1 MSLSISLHKV
11 GNKANEEGYFL
22 SDGLLKTDEDISELL
37 RGYFI
42 SSFKFETLYEFYHES
57 QISLNEVYTYVSNIF
72 EHPENLQEQSRSLA
86 KYLYQCSDH
95 PKIKPGELYVV
106 YFEDFDFKGGT
117 YPAVGIFKSEQK
129 DVFLKV
135 QPINDNFE
143 IDKHEGVNIN
153 KLDKGAIVLLDEE
166 GKLQVAV
173 VDHSNKNTEAQYWM
187 DDFLK
192 VQQMQNEFYHTNQT
206 MAMYKDFV
214 MQDLPQQFEVSKADQ
229 ADLLNRSMTYF
240 KENDAFEME
249 HFENEVLAQPE
260 IIDRFAQYKNQ
271 YENQYEVQFENQFD
285 ISDAALKKQSR
296 SYKSVI
302 KLDKNFHI
310 YIHGDRSM
318 IEQGVDE
325 EGRKYYKIFYDNE
338 Q

>member
-1 MSLSISLHKV
+1 MNLPIALHKV

-22 SDGLLKTDEDISELL
+22 SDALLHTDDDIGELL

-42 SSFKFETLYEFYHES
+42 SSFKFETLYQFYHES
-57 QISLNEVYTYVSNIF
+57 QIGLNEVYTYVSDIF
-72 EHPENLQEQSRSLA
+72 EAPGTLHERSRSLA

-106 YFEDFDFKGGT
+106 YFDAFDFKGGS

-135 QPINDNFE
+135 RPINDNFE
-143 IDKHEGVNIN
+143 IDRHEGVNIN
-153 KLDKGAIVLLDEE
+153 KLDKGAIVIMDEE
-166 GKLQVAV
+166 GELQVAV
-173 VDHSNKNTEAQYWM
+173 VDNSNKNTEAQYWL

-192 VQQMQNEFYHTNQT
+192 VQQMQNEFFHTNQT
-206 MAMYKDFV
+206 MSMYKEFV

-229 ADLLNRSMTYF
+229 ADLLNRSMNYF
-240 KENDAFEME
+240 KENDAFEMGQ
-249 HFENEVLAQPE
+249 FEQEVLAQPE
-260 IIDRFAQYKNQ
+260 IIDRFVQYKNQ
-271 YENQYEVQFENQFD
+271 YENQYEVQLESQFD

-325 EGRKYYKIFYDNE
+325 EGRKYYKIFFEVE